1 MPSKA
6 TSSQGKN
13 MYQFTN
19 QHVIVTGGTRGI
31 GAGLTEAF
39 LKAGATVIA
48 TYSGNDQAASA
59 FKEKNSIYGNRLI
72 LKKFNVASSQEVETF
87 FKDFEAQFPSL
98 EVLINN
104 AGIRRDN
111 IVASMSENEWDS
123 VIDTNL
129 KGTYNMTHFAVLQMM
144 KNRFGRIVNMSSVGG
159 KLGLQGQ
166 ANYAASKAGQ
176 IALSLS
182 VSKEVAKRNITI
194 NNVCPGFIE
203 TELIADLPEDQ
214 VKEYKSQVPMK
225 RFGKVEEVAHAV
237 LFFASK
243 EASYITGAT
252 LDIAGGLNA

>member
-1 MPSKA
+1 
-6 TSSQGKN
+6 
-13 MYQFTN
+13 MYNFES

-31 GAGLTEAF
+31 GAGITENF
-39 LKAGATVIA
+39 LKAGAAVIA
-48 TYSGNDQAASA
+48 TYAGNDEAANA
-59 FKEKNSIYGNRLI
+59 FKDKYSQYGEKLI
-72 LKKFNVASSQEVETF
+72 LKKFNVSNTNEVEAF
-87 FKDFEAQFPSL
+87 FNDLEKTFPSL
-98 EVLINN
+98 EVLVNN

-111 IVASMSENEWDS
+111 IVASMTEGDWDA

-129 KGTYNMTHFAVLQMM
+129 KGTYNMTRFAVLAMM
-144 KNRFGRIVNMSSVGG
+144 KNRYGRIINMSSVGG
-159 KLGLQGQ
+159 KLGLPGQ

-176 IALSLS
+176 IAMSLS

-203 TELIADLPEDQ
+203 TELLKDLPEDQ

>member
-1 MPSKA
+1 MF
-6 TSSQGKN
+6 N
-13 MYQFTN
+13 FEN

-31 GAGLTEAF
+31 GAGITESF

-48 TYSGNDQAASA
+48 TYSGNDSAAQN
-59 FKEKNSIYGNRLI
+59 FKEKLAHFGHKLAI
-72 LKKFNVASSQEVETF
+72 KKFNVSKTSEVEAF
-87 FKDFEAQFPSL
+87 FKDYQNEFPTL

-104 AGIRRDN
+104 AGIRRDQ
-111 IVASMSENEWDS
+111 IIATMTEDEWDN

-129 KGTYNMTHFAVLQMM
+129 KGSYNMTRFAVLEMM
-144 KNRFGRIVNMSSVGG
+144 KNRYGRIVNMSSIGG
-159 KLGLQGQ
+159 KLGLPGQ

-182 VSKEVAKRNITI
+182 VAKEVAKRNITI

-203 TELIADLPEDQ
+203 TELLADLPDEQ

-237 LFFASK
+237 LFFAAK
-243 EASYITGAT
+243 ESAYITGAQ

>member
-1 MPSKA
+1 
-6 TSSQGKN
+6 

-31 GAGLTEAF
+31 GVSITESF
-39 LKAGATVIA
+39 LKSGATVIA
-48 TYSGNDQAASA
+48 TYSGNDEAARN
-59 FKEKNSIYGNRLI
+59 FKERLSLYGEKLVI
-72 LKKFNVASSQEVETF
+72 KKFNVGNFLEVENF
-87 FKDFEAQFPSL
+87 FKDYEQTFPSL

-111 IVASMSENEWDS
+111 ILASMSEGEWDS
-123 VIDTNL
+123 VLETNL
-129 KGTYNMTHFAVLQMM
+129 KGTYNMTKFAILQMM
-144 KNRFGRIVNMSSVGG
+144 KNRYGRIVNMSSVGG
-159 KLGLQGQ
+159 KLGLPGQ

-182 VSKEVAKRNITI
+182 TSKEVAKRNITI
-194 NNVCPGFIE
+194 NNVCPGFID
-203 TELIADLPEDQ
+203 TELLSGLPQEQ

-252 LDIAGGLNA
+252 LDVAGGLNA

>member
-1 MPSKA
+1 MFK
-6 TSSQGKN
+6 
-13 MYQFTN
+13 FEN

-31 GAGLTEAF
+31 GAGITESF

-48 TYSGNDQAASA
+48 TYSGNDSAAMA
-59 FKEKNSIYGNRLI
+59 FKEKHLQYNGKLF
-72 LKKFNVASSQEVETF
+72 LKKFNVQKTNEVEAF
-87 FKDFEAQFPSL
+87 FAEYEKEFPSL

-111 IVASMSENEWDS
+111 IIAGMNESDWDA

-129 KGTYNMTHFAVLQMM
+129 KGTFNMTHYAVLNMM
-144 KNRFGRIVNMSSVGG
+144 KNRYGRIVNMSSVGG
-159 KLGLQGQ
+159 KLGLPGQ

-203 TELIADLPEDQ
+203 TELLADLPEEQ

-243 EASYITGAT
+243 ESSYITGAN

>member
-1 MPSKA
+1 MF
-6 TSSQGKN
+6 
-13 MYQFTN
+13 QFTN

-39 LKAGATVIA
+39 LKAGATVVA
-48 TYSGNDQAASA
+48 TYSGNDEAARN
-59 FKEKNSIYGNRLI
+59 FKEKLSLYGNKLV
-72 LKKFNVASSQEVETF
+72 LKKFNVADSTQVETF
-87 FKDFEAQFPSL
+87 FKEYETEFPSL
-98 EVLINN
+98 EILINN
-104 AGIRRDN
+104 AGIRRDQ
-111 IVASMSENEWDS
+111 IVATMNENDWDS

-129 KGTYNMTHFAVLQMM
+129 KGTYNMTKFAVLQMM
-144 KNRFGRIVNMSSVGG
+144 KNRYGRIVNMSSVGG

-182 VSKEVAKRNITI
+182 VSKEVAKRNITV

-203 TELIADLPEDQ
+203 TELIADLPEEQ

-225 RFGKVEEVAHAV
+225 RFGKVDEVSHAV
-237 LFFASK
+237 LFFASR
-243 EASYITGAT
+243 EASYITGAS

>member
-1 MPSKA
+1 MFS
-6 TSSQGKN
+6 
-13 MYQFTN
+13 FEN

-31 GAGLTEAF
+31 GAGITESF
-39 LKAGATVIA
+39 LKAGATVVA
-48 TYSGNDQAASA
+48 TYSGNDQAAMS
-59 FKEKNSIYGNRLI
+59 FKEKHAQYGNKLV
-72 LKKFNVASSQEVETF
+72 LKKFNVQKTNEVESF
-87 FKDFEAQFPSL
+87 FAEYEKEFPSL
-98 EVLINN
+98 EVLVNN

-111 IVASMSENEWDS
+111 IIAGMNESDWDA

-129 KGTYNMTHFAVLQMM
+129 KGTFNMTHYAVLNMM
-144 KNRFGRIVNMSSVGG
+144 KTRYGRIVNMSSVGG
-159 KLGLQGQ
+159 KLGLPGQ

-203 TELIADLPEDQ
+203 TELLADLPEEQ

-243 EASYITGAT
+243 ESSYITGTT

>member
-1 MPSKA
+1 MF
-6 TSSQGKN
+6 
-13 MYQFTN
+13 QFNN

-31 GAGLTEAF
+31 GAGIVESF
-39 LKAGATVIA
+39 LKSGATVVA
-48 TYSGNDQAASA
+48 TYSGNDEAAKN
-59 FKEKNSIYGNRLI
+59 FKEKLSLYGDKLV
-72 LKKFNVASSQEVETF
+72 LKKFDVSNQGAVESF
-87 FKDFEAQFPSL
+87 FKEYETLFPSL
-98 EVLINN
+98 EILINN
-104 AGIRRDN
+104 AGIRRDQ
-111 IVASMSENEWDS
+111 IVATMSEDDWDS
-123 VIDTNL
+123 VLNTNL
-129 KGTYNMTHFAVLQMM
+129 KGSYNMTKFAVLQMM
-144 KNRFGRIVNMSSVGG
+144 KNRYGRIVNMSSVGG

-176 IALSLS
+176 IAMSLS

>member
-1 MPSKA
+1 MEH
-6 TSSQGKN
+6 N
-13 MYQFTN
+13 MYQFN
-19 QHVIVTGGTRGI
+19 SQHVIVTGGTRGI
-31 GAGLTEAF
+31 GAGITESF

-48 TYSGNDQAASA
+48 TYSGNDEAAQA
-59 FKEKNSIYGNRLI
+59 FKEKQALYGNKLV
-72 LKKFNVASSQEVETF
+72 LKKFNVAKTSEVENF
-87 FKDFEAQFPSL
+87 FKSYEAEFPSL
-98 EVLINN
+98 EVLVNN
-104 AGIRRDN
+104 AGIRRDQ
-111 IVASMSENEWDS
+111 IIPSMTEDDWDA

-129 KGTYNMTHFAVLQMM
+129 KGTYNMTRFAVLAMM
-144 KNRFGRIVNMSSVGG
+144 KNRYGRIVNMSSVGG
-159 KLGLQGQ
+159 KLGLPGQ

-203 TELIADLPEDQ
+203 TELIKDLPDEQ
-214 VKEYKSQVPMK
+214 VKEYKGQVPMK

>member
-1 MPSKA
+1 
-6 TSSQGKN
+6 
-13 MYQFTN
+13 MYKFEN

-31 GAGLTEAF
+31 GAGITESF
-39 LKAGATVIA
+39 LKAGATVVA
-48 TYSGNDQAASA
+48 TYSGNDEAASA
-59 FKEKNSIYGNRLI
+59 FKEKHALYGDKLV
-72 LKKFNVASSQEVETF
+72 LKKFNVANTNEVESF
-87 FKDFEAQFPSL
+87 FKEYETKFGSL
-98 EVLINN
+98 EVLVNN
-104 AGIRRDN
+104 AGIRRDQ
-111 IVASMSENEWDS
+111 IIPSMSEEDWDS

-129 KGTYNMTHFAVLQMM
+129 KGTYNMTRFAVLLMM
-144 KNRFGRIVNMSSVGG
+144 KNRYGRIVNMSSVGG
-159 KLGLQGQ
+159 KLGLPGQ

-203 TELIADLPEDQ
+203 TELIKDLPEEQ

-225 RFGKVEEVAHAV
+225 RFGKTEEVAHAV
-237 LFFASK
+237 LFFATK

>member
-1 MPSKA
+1 MFNFES
-6 TSSQGKN
+6 
-13 MYQFTN
+13 

-31 GAGLTEAF
+31 GAGLTENF
-39 LKAGATVIA
+39 LKAGATVVA
-48 TYSGNDQAASA
+48 TYSGNEDAARN
-59 FKEKNSIYGNRLI
+59 FKEKNSLYGDKLI
-72 LKKFNVASSQEVETF
+72 LKKFNVAIASEVENF
-87 FKDFEAQFPSL
+87 FADYEKTFPSL
-98 EVLINN
+98 EILVNN
-104 AGIRRDN
+104 AGIRKDN
-111 IVASMSENEWDS
+111 IVASMTEHEWDS

-129 KGTYNMTHFAVLQMM
+129 KGTYNMTRFGVLAMM
-144 KNRFGRIVNMSSVGG
+144 KNRYGRIINMSSVGG
-159 KLGLQGQ
+159 KLGLPGQ

-203 TELIADLPEDQ
+203 TELLKDLPEEQ
-214 VKEYKSQVPMK
+214 VKEYKAQVPMK

>member
-1 MPSKA
+1 MF
-6 TSSQGKN
+6 N
-13 MYQFTN
+13 FTN
-19 QHVIVTGGTRGI
+19 QHVIVTGCTRGI
-31 GAGLTEAF
+31 GRGIATAF
-39 LKAGATVIA
+39 LKAGAKVIG
-48 TYSGNDQAASA
+48 TYVGNEQAAMA
-59 FKEKNSIYGNRLI
+59 FKEEMSIYGDKLV
-72 LKKFNVASSQEVETF
+72 LKKCDVSKTQEVEAF
-87 FKDFEAQFPSL
+87 FTEYEKQFQSL
-98 EVLINN
+98 EVLVNN
-104 AGIRRDN
+104 AGIRRDQ
-111 IVASMSENEWDS
+111 IVASMGENDWDA

-129 KGTYNMTHFAVLQMM
+129 KGTYNMTRFGVLAMM
-144 KNRFGRIVNMSSVGG
+144 KNRYGRIINMSSVGG
-159 KLGLQGQ
+159 KLGLPGQ

-203 TELIADLPEDQ
+203 TELLKDLPEDQ

-243 EASYITGAT
+243 EASYITGAS